1 MFAEVLAVVGPLD
14 GVVGEVVAVGREE
27 QVAVGVEC
35 QAEQIA
41 AALAEKFEPP
51 RQRVKSPDGLLEL
64 NAADVVAR
72 RAARNAVE
80 PAVRAPGEVV
90 GQGLGVFHAESG
102 EQDLRLTVGHV
113 VAVAVGIKEQVGDL
127 EDVDA
132 PVTERQAGAEI
143 QPGHEVLEVIG
154 AAVAVR
160 VLADGDPV
168 VALGP
173 LRRRFGNA
181 GIDGARK
188 AVHLHSLEPGGVRVL
203 QVLDRPEPAP
213 VVELDEDRLSNVRL
227 GREEVHR
234 HSVGR
239 DHPGRG
245 RFRSKALALVR
256 AASPRT
262 RARTKVEMRLQ
273 RGPRAFDPD
282 RASTIGSSG

>member
-90 GQGLGVFHAESG
+90 GQGLRVFHAESG

-132 PVTERQAGAEI
+132 PVTERQTGAEI

-181 GIDGARK
+181 GIDGARP
-188 AVHLHSLEPGGVRVL
+188 AVHLHSLEPGGGRVL

-213 VVELDEDRLSNVRL
+213 VVELDEDWLSNVRL
-227 GREEVHR
+227 GRVEVHGQ
-234 HSVGR
+234 SVGR

-245 RFRSKALALVR
+245 RFRSKAL
-256 AASPRT
+256 
-262 RARTKVEMRLQ
+262 RARPGRVSENQ
-273 RGPRAFDPD
+273 GQ
-282 RASTIGSSG
+282 GEG